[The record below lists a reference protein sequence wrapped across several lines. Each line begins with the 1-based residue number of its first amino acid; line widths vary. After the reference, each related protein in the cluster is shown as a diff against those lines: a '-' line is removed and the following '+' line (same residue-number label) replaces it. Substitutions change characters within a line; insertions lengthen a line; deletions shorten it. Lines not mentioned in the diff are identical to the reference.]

1 MFSPDLSEDSHTLAV
16 TGYLENGSAFHL
28 MMNAFWEP
36 LNFAVPPV
44 PENAISWVRIIDTF
58 LPAPRDILDVP
69 RDPVQSSYL
78 LQPRSIVLLT
88 SH

>member
-1 MFSPDLSEDSHTLAV
+1 
-16 TGYLENGSAFHL
+16 

-44 PENAISWVRIIDTF
+44 PENAISWARIIDTF
-58 LPAPRDILDVP
+58 LPAPSDILDVP
-69 RDPVQSSYL
+69 GDPVQSSYL